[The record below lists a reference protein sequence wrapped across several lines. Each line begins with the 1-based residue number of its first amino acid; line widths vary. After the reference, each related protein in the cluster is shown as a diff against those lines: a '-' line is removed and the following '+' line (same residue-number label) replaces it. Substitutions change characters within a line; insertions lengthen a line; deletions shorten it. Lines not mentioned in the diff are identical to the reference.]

1 MDKKQFTVEPII
13 WIHSQNKKGLNP
25 VKIKLTYNRKT
36 KYYPVQLDGK
46 NVFLSQEQWDAIN
59 EKTVRKEN
67 KRIKEAIGSAEAKAR
82 ETIQAIT
89 SNKRA
94 FTFDRFEREFILN
107 TSSKGFLRFFQDY
120 LNEIKQEGRAGTY
133 HTYNCALQAFIKFR
147 NGTEIDPLDLTP
159 DLLRNFENYLK
170 REKPIRT
177 KAGKTVI
184 IKAGKTTV
192 SIYMRALRAVYNY
205 IAGKLPHLSDHY
217 PFTTH
222 QSDRTKYKIKS
233 GSGSKGDALNIEQL
247 RQFQSI
253 EVIPSSPE
261 WRAKLLWMFSFYCNG
276 MNFNDIARL
285 TYANVKKDSISYIR
299 HKTKETERSEE
310 VIEIPLS
317 DSIREI
323 IIELGNPNKHPSSF
337 IFDILTKNLSPLQ
350 ERKTIN
356 QKIKIVNKWL
366 KKICE
371 ANELPPITTYWARHS
386 YASLLKQAGHSVEL
400 IREMLGHSDIKTT
413 ESYLKRFDLSKKRE
427 ANERLQLWMKKAG

>member
-1 MDKKQFTVEPII
+1 MEKKQFTVEPIL
-13 WIHSQNKKGLNP
+13 WVHSKNKKGLNP
-25 VKIKLTYNRKT
+25 LKIKLTYNRNT
-36 KYYPVQLDGK
+36 KYYPVQVEGK
-46 NVFLSQEQWDAIN
+46 NVFLSPEQWTTIN

-67 KRIKEAIGSAEAKAR
+67 KRIREAIGSTEAKAR

-89 SNKRA
+89 ANKRA
-94 FTFDRFEREFILN
+94 FTFDRFEKEFILN
-107 TSSKGFLRFFQDY
+107 TSSKGFIKFFQDY
-120 LNEIKQEGRAGTY
+120 LSEIKQEGRAGSY

-147 NGTEIDPLDLTP
+147 NGADIDPLDLSP
-159 DLLRNFENYLK
+159 DLLKEFEGYLK

-177 KAGKTVI
+177 KRGKRVV
-184 IKAGKTTV
+184 IKAGKTTI
-192 SIYMRALRAVYNY
+192 SIYMRALRAVFNY
-205 IAGKLPHLSDHY
+205 TIGKLPHLREHY

-247 RQFQSI
+247 QKFQSI

-285 TYANVKKDSISYIR
+285 TYSNIKKDSICYIR
-299 HKTKETERSEE
+299 QKTKETEGNEE

-323 IIELGNPNKHPSSF
+323 IIDLGSSDKRATNF
-337 IFDILTKNLSPLQ
+337 VFDILEKDLSPIE
-350 ERKTIN
+350 ERKTVN

-366 KKICE
+366 KRICA
-371 ANELPPITTYWARHS
+371 ANDLPQITTYWARHS
-386 YASLLKQAGHSVEL
+386 YASLLKQSGQSVEL
-400 IREMLGHSDIKTT
+400 IRELLGHSDIKTT
-413 ESYLKRFDLSKKRE
+413 ESYLKRFDLAKKRE
-427 ANERLQLWMKKAG
+427 ANETIQSLMKKTA